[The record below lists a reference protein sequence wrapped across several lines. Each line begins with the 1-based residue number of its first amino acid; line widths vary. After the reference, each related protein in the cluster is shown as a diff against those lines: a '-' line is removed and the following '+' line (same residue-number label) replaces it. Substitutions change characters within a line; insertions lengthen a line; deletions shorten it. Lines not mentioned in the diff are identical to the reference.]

1 MVNVLARTPSK
12 LSALAS
18 QYPNLLHVIKGDIRD
33 IPSIKETLT
42 VNNQVVD
49 VAISSIGMVFRR
61 QGFGFA
67 PGDTH
72 ICEDGTKH
80 ILAALSQIEEEA
92 KIQVSNGG
100 PRLVLLSTTG
110 ISDKGRDIPVAMIPL
125 YHWMLSTPHVD
136 KKKMEELVVRSGRR
150 WTIIRPSFLGNGAGK
165 GMKRIRISTELPSA
179 SAEQQK
185 AAGVAI
191 GYTIDRE
198 DVALWIVEECVKG
211 DAAKWEGKAVTLTY

>member
-1 MVNVLARTPSK
+1 M
-12 LSALAS
+12 
-18 QYPNLLHVIKGDIRD
+18 IKGDIRD

-42 VNNQVVD
+42 TNNRIVD
-49 VAISSIGMVFRR
+49 IAISSIGMVFRR

-80 ILAALSQIEEEA
+80 ILSALSEIEEEA
-92 KIQVSNGG
+92 KIEVPNGG
-100 PRLVLLSTTG
+100 PQLVLLSTTG
-110 ISDKGRDIPVAMIPL
+110 ISDKGRDIPVAMVPL
-125 YHWMLSTPHVD
+125 YHWMLSTPHID
-136 KKKMEELVVRSGRR
+136 KKKMENLVVHSGRK
-150 WTIIRPSFLGNGAGK
+150 WIIVRPSFLGNGSGK
-165 GMKRIRISTELPSA
+165 GMGRIRTSTELPSA

-211 DAAKWEGKAVTLTY
+211 DATKWEGKAVTLTY